1 MRFLKFKLKQRS
13 RENDLEEGSQD
24 QTRAKKQ
31 EE

>member
-13 RENDLEEGSQD
+13 RENDLDEVSQD
-24 QTRAKKQ
+24 LTRAKKQ